1 MNIEGRGTILI
12 KCKTGGH
19 KALTNVYYISRLTV
33 NIVSLRQLEEAGY
46 KIVLHGGFLKLW
58 DRIGMLVAKVKWA
71 TNRLYMIHLD
81 VDQPMC
87 LATHGTSPA

>member
-12 KCKTGGH
+12 KCKTSGH
-19 KALTNVYYISRLTV
+19 KALTNVYYISCLTV

-58 DRIGMLVAKVKWA
+58 TMAAWSRNLHIQQFILVSWF
-71 TNRLYMIHLD
+71 LD
-81 VDQPMC
+81 D
-87 LATHGTSPA
+87 SEK